1 MPETVRMVRAPSGS
15 RPARSSAAAPKSG
28 GADHYQGLVLVLVFV
43 LVLPVTG
50 SWTVF
55 CVVVVV
61 FMSAGSV
68 VVVVVAEAP
77 VVTVGFVLVV
87 TVVEL
92 AAGGI
97 TASGVVVTVVELAA
111 GGAAAF
117 GAVLTVVEVWP
128 VIGSG
133 AVVVVVVVWAT
144 AADAK
149 VRAAPIIRVRI
160 VSLLLWSCWRQE
172 RKRRRYVPL
181 MGVRRSQHDGGAA
194 A

>member
-1 MPETVRMVRAPSGS
+1 MVRAPSGS
-15 RPARSSAAAPKSG
+15 RPPRSSAAAPKSD
-28 GADHYQGLVLVLVFV
+28 GADHYQGLVFVFVLV

-61 FMSAGSV
+61 FTSAGSV

-97 TASGVVVTVVELAA
+97 AASGVVVTVVELVA
-111 GGAAAF
+111 GGTAAF

-133 AVVVVVVVWAT
+133 AVVVVVVWAT

-172 RKRRRYVPL
+172 RKRRRYVPQ
-181 MGVRRSQHDGGAA
+181 MAFRRSRPDGGAA